1 MNSLLNNTVKL
12 SIEVAPAVEKKA
24 EQMARESGLTLSQFF
39 ERMILQQ
46 SAPQG
51 ADENAE

>member
-1 MNSLLNNTVKL
+1 MLLWDSTVKL
-12 SIEVAPAVEKKA
+12 SIDVAPTIEMKA

-39 ERMILQQ
+39 EKIILQQ
-46 SAPQG
+46 SASEC

>member
-1 MNSLLNNTVKL
+1 MNSLTNNTVRL
-12 SIEVAPAVEKKA
+12 SIDVAPTVEKKA
-24 EQMARESGLTLSQFF
+24 EQMARESGLTLSEFF

-46 SAPQG
+46 SAPEG